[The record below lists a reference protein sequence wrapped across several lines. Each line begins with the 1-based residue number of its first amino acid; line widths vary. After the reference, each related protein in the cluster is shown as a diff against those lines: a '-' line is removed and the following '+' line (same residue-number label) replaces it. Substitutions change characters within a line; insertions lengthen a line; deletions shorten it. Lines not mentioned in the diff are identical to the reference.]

1 METRFLGFNK
11 QQVRLMDVFILAP
24 FLFWAS
30 SKTDNKTAK
39 YGLMVAGLLTFV
51 YNGTNY
57 IFEASK
63 PQNNES

>member
-1 METRFLGFNK
+1 MNK
-11 QQVRLMDVFILAP
+11 QYVRLMDVFVLAP

-39 YGLMVAGLLTFV
+39 YGLMVAGFLTFV

-57 IFEASK
+57 IFEAKSQEK
-63 PQNNES
+63 S